1 MSAKKI
7 QLKFFL
13 IFVLSIM
20 LCLFLSSCS
29 GSSYVKAPDA
39 PFIPV
44 SSINIGVEEL
54 KFDMLA
60 GEQLHLTSEVL
71 PENASGG

>member
-29 GSSYVKAPDA
+29 GSS
-39 PFIPV
+39 
-44 SSINIGVEEL
+44 SS
-54 KFDMLA
+54 
-60 GEQLHLTSEVL
+60 
-71 PENASGG
+71 SGGSSGGGNTPPIVVESISITNAPE